1 MCSLKRFY
9 ALILVFMLMVPCVSC
24 GTNKSSYE
32 DADDG
37 VDMIVVGFSQPG
49 AESAW
54 RVALTDSVK
63 EAFTEERGYKLIY
76 KDGQLLDENKTV
88 SDYDISPADVLIYKS
103 SRKDEFSVF
112 FCRDNDKYEK
122 LVTKEEI
129 IYDAFNP
136 LNKYLNS
143 DFKSKYGYKLDLIYQ
158 GIILEYGK
166 TFADYNIKQNDKIVV
181 NVDEKC
187 G

>member
-1 MCSLKRFY
+1 MGNNPNNYSFDITIK
-9 ALILVFMLMVPCVSC
+9 
-24 GTNKSSYE
+24 YE
-32 DADDG
+32 DNNRKDETDEIIVKKADT
-37 VDMIVVGFSQPG
+37 I
-49 AESAW
+49 
-54 RVALTDSVK
+54 K
-63 EAFTEERGYKLIY
+63 EVRHKILEKIEYIIEEKYILIY
-76 KDGQLLDENKTV
+76 KDDQLLDENKTV